1 MKNRWI
7 AGLIVCA
14 LLAGGSG
21 NASEME
27 YEVDL
32 SLEQIYLLEERLN
45 ALGYL
50 ATTQDGVFDEQTFE
64 AVKSFQK
71 ANGLEETGIP
81 DATTFEKAIGGEA
94 MTKQGYLSAF
104 AGKYA
109 DMESLSKGMSNSM
122 VVALQKK
129 LKELGYFSNECD
141 SLFGDA
147 TQSAVERFQIANG
160 LTATGV
166 ADGMT
171 QLRLWEG
178 EPVSWQDF
186 LTEMEASAGKSGLN
200 VYVLQKQLRQM
211 GYFTGDCT
219 GDFGDLT
226 QKAVR
231 EFQENNQLE
240 PTGIA
245 DAATWAVIYSGKAVA
260 PRQEGVL
267 QIGDFGEE
275 VQQAQRRLAELG
287 YYDGEI
293 DGRFTAIMETSVR
306 LFQMGN
312 DVVSN
317 GEIDQATLDFLNGG
331 EALPINDE
339 KVQAVYESVMAKLND
354 DVFERMAK
362 IANRM
367 LGTSFEERGAD
378 LYPGFAFV
386 QYVCVAAGV
395 PVTDPETLIRL
406 TDCEVEM
413 GESPSAGNVIAFQS
427 VTGDSVSI
435 MLTISDGEGKI
446 IYATAAGGWVV
457 LGYMDQLDNS
467 SVYRWGEKVENGE

>member
-1 MKNRWI
+1 
-7 AGLIVCA
+7 
-14 LLAGGSG
+14 
-21 NASEME
+21 
-27 YEVDL
+27 
-32 SLEQIYLLEERLN
+32 
-45 ALGYL
+45 
-50 ATTQDGVFDEQTFE
+50 
-64 AVKSFQK
+64 
-71 ANGLEETGIP
+71 
-81 DATTFEKAIGGEA
+81 
-94 MTKQGYLSAF
+94 
-104 AGKYA
+104 
-109 DMESLSKGMSNSM
+109 M